1 MKNFIMNNLP
11 LIITLLIGAV
21 VCLVVC
27 LAIFRYELHALKDY
41 VTEDLTQRYVT
52 KDGRV
57 FIVTRR
63 EANLL
68 RIISAEEARNEGP
81 YHPDNNPSKDE
92 MAKGISSIGDC

>member
-1 MKNFIMNNLP
+1 MKIFIMNNLP

-21 VCLVVC
+21 VCLIVVM
-27 LAIFRYELHALKDY
+27 AIFKYELHALKDY

-52 KDGRV
+52 KDGRI

-81 YHPDNNPSKDE
+81 YHPYDNPSKDE
-92 MAKGISSIGDC
+92 MVKGISSMDYK